1 MSVAVRFDDM
11 PGSALDHSLEG
22 APSFERFAPAAKHA
36 IRVIHGLPTLF
47 EGRSLGEIE
56 VYIGRTAYDPRSLRG
71 RWRDHAGR
79 RRHEFGVVLFDC
91 PTDRVQVWERAANR
105 LVKRV
110 VSRADSVSIRTRS
123 QPARRGERSR

>member
-1 MSVAVRFDDM
+1 MPRLRPSADPRRVALPRLLGGLRGTPMSVAVRFDDM
-11 PGSALDHSLEG
+11 PGYALDHSLEG

-79 RRHEFGVVLFDC
+79 RRHEF
-91 PTDRVQVWERAANR
+91 
-105 LVKRV
+105 
-110 VSRADSVSIRTRS
+110 
-123 QPARRGERSR
+123 